1 MKQLGLKNLLI
12 LSVMLLVGLSVSISS
27 TILYMQEK
35 ETLTDQII
43 LSGKEYV
50 AAKAAI
56 IETKINEKVGGIS
69 KLAEL
74 HRNKPLTGTEQEII
88 DKTHFLAR
96 AMNLN
101 SAVIAFENGNGYWNQ
116 SNNTW
121 VNNKYNGDVTQ
132 TSWYRAGRSA
142 SGVTVTDPYLGTDGK
157 EYWLS
162 ILEKVDGG
170 VITVDMTLAFL
181 NEMVNESNDIPG
193 STAIILNQDSTLL
206 ATTSQVVKAGDKGT
220 DYSWFKDSI
229 LNALN
234 NESAISEYTV
244 NGQEKIFFSH
254 RIHAGDKNWYFA
266 IGVDKSVAFAE
277 LVESRNNAI
286 LIAVLATLI
295 SVAIAYVL
303 IQVLYRPILAL
314 KATIT
319 DLSSGDADLTRRL
332 KVDTNDDLGQ
342 ISNGVNQ
349 FIENLQHMMLE
360 IQDSTSV
367 LQSNV
372 ERMMEQSGRNSAIL
386 QNHVSETEQIV
397 TAIEEMN
404 ATADAMASDAANT
417 ANLTQQANETS
428 SESRRIVEQSQ
439 DTVSA
444 LIADVD
450 QSAADV
456 QKMSEETQGINTIL
470 SVIGGIAEQTNL
482 LALNAAIE
490 AARAGE
496 HGRGFAVVA
505 DEVRNLASRTKDST
519 IEIETALENL
529 LQGTQAVVTSMDNTK
544 VRCQET
550 ADGSGNVAESLSTMT
565 NFVDEIN
572 NLSTQIATAAE
583 EQSSVTQE
591 LSRNM
596 TAIND
601 IVGELDTNGQ
611 KVLTDAENITEVKNQ
626 LVTIVSRFKL

>member
-43 LSGKEYV
+43 LSGQEYV

-56 IETKINEKVGGIS
+56 IETKINEKVGGIN
-69 KLAEL
+69 KLADI
-74 HRNKPLTGTEQEII
+74 HRNKSLTGTEQEII
-88 DKTHFLAR
+88 DKTHFLAG

-101 SAVIAFENGNGYWNQ
+101 SAVIAFDDGNGYWNQ

-132 TSWYRAGRSA
+132 TAWYQAGRNA
-142 SGVTVTDPYLGTDGK
+142 PDVTVTDPYLGTDGK
-157 EYWLS
+157 EYWVS

-181 NEMVNESNDIPG
+181 NEMVKESNDIPG
-193 STAIILNQDSTLL
+193 STSIILNQDTTLL
-206 ATTSQVVKAGDKGT
+206 ATTSQLVKAGDKGT
-220 DYSWFKDSI
+220 DYSWFKESV
-229 LNALN
+229 LNTVN
-234 NESAISEYTV
+234 NESAMSEYTV
-244 NGQEKIFFSH
+244 NGQDKIFFSH

-266 IGVDKSVAFAE
+266 IGVDKSVAFAG
-277 LVESRNNAI
+277 LIESRNNAI

-303 IQVLYRPILAL
+303 VQLLYRPILAL
-314 KATIT
+314 KATIV
-319 DLSSGDADLTRRL
+319 DLASGDADLTRRL
-332 KVDTNDDLGQ
+332 KVETNDDLGQ
-342 ISNGVNQ
+342 ISSGVNQ

-372 ERMMEQSGRNSAIL
+372 ERMMEQSERNKDIL